1 MAIIIAAAGGALI
14 WRMSHGDYSDH
25 SNHSNHREY
34 GDAAL
39 RNQISNKETDIRR
52 KESDVESLRQRM
64 NENFNSRIN
73 NLKREGN
80 YPTFYSAND
89 SLPSKIVDSVKND
102 MRRELD
108 EEIAR
113 DKQELEAIDKMI
125 ARINELELQA
135 KKE

>member
-14 WRMSHGDYSDH
+14 WRASHGDYSDH

-39 RNQISNKETDIRR
+39 RNQISNKESEISR
-52 KESDVESLRQRM
+52 KESDVESLRRRM

-73 NLKREGN
+73 ELKREGN

-89 SLPSKIVDSVKND
+89 SSPSKIVDSVKND

-108 EEIAR
+108 DEIAK
-113 DKQELEAIDKMI
+113 DKRELEAIDKMI

-135 KKE
+135 KRE

>member
-14 WRMSHGDYSDH
+14 WRASHGDYSDH

-39 RNQISNKETDIRR
+39 RNQISNKESEISR
-52 KESDVESLRQRM
+52 KESDVESLRRRM

-73 NLKREGN
+73 ELKREGN
-80 YPTFYSAND
+80 YQTFYSAND
-89 SLPSKIVDSVKND
+89 SSPSKIVDSVKKD

-108 EEIAR
+108 DEIAK
-113 DKQELEAIDKMI
+113 DKRELEAIDKMI

-135 KKE
+135 KRE